1 MLKIVGFG
9 SGAKDNMT
17 LEAFAAIS
25 DARLIVGYKTYVNIL
40 KQYFPEKEYY
50 STDMMQEKERC
61 QYAIDKAE
69 EGLEVVLVCSGDS
82 GIYGMAGLVYELAQ
96 KEYR

>member
-25 DARLIVGYKTYVNIL
+25 DAGLIVGYKTYVNIL

-50 STDMMQEKERC
+50 STDMM
-61 QYAIDKAE
+61 
-69 EGLEVVLVCSGDS
+69 
-82 GIYGMAGLVYELAQ
+82 
-96 KEYR
+96 

>member
-25 DARLIVGYKTYVNIL
+25 DAGLIVGYKTYVNIL

-50 STDMMQEKERC
+50 STDMMEEKER
-61 QYAIDKAE
+61 
-69 EGLEVVLVCSGDS
+69 
-82 GIYGMAGLVYELAQ
+82 
-96 KEYR
+96 

>member
-69 EGLEVVLVCSGDS
+69 EGLEVVLVVVIAG
-82 GIYGMAGLVYELAQ
+82 YMAWQVLYMSLLK

>member
-25 DARLIVGYKTYVNIL
+25 DARLIVGHTLTY
-40 KQYFPEKEYY
+40 
-50 STDMMQEKERC
+50 
-61 QYAIDKAE
+61 
-69 EGLEVVLVCSGDS
+69 
-82 GIYGMAGLVYELAQ
+82 
-96 KEYR
+96 

>member
-1 MLKIVGFG
+1 
-9 SGAKDNMT
+9 
-17 LEAFAAIS
+17 
-25 DARLIVGYKTYVNIL
+25 
-40 KQYFPEKEYY
+40 
-50 STDMMQEKERC
+50 MMQEKERC